1 MTIKHAGQILIEEI
15 ESAVA
20 ELKSCVTPIFDV
32 NEKGEA
38 ELLGSGVLIALCGD
52 TFLCTAKH
60 VIDGTPPI
68 CADLIRTGT
77 SAAK

>member
-52 TFLCTAKH
+52 TFLLRGLGAITVGHEPA
-60 VIDGTPPI
+60 
-68 CADLIRTGT
+68 AERERRTGRP
-77 SAAK
+77 